1 MFGNNP
7 IRKVDHENADALL
20 VQEIFYTI
28 QGEGPFQ
35 GMPAVFVRLAG
46 CSLACYYCDTEFE
59 SGMTSKPMTVMEVC
73 DAVVQLMPDHGTER
87 QGLVVLTGGEPM
99 RQDIRELVINLRFM
113 CFDVQIETHGLH
125 YLNFGPGF
133 EAVPASIS
141 AAYYGSLTIVCS
153 PKTGKVSSELA
164 KVVGH
169 WKYVIAD
176 DDSTVHDGL
185 PRLSTQFRHQQ
196 STLARPWD
204 YCLTHKFDN
213 IWVSPKDEQD
223 PVKNGKNMKKAAEVA
238 MRFGYRLT
246 LQQHK
251 ILGLR

>member
-1 MFGNNP
+1 MFGKNP
-7 IRKVDHENADALL
+7 IRKVDHENANALL

-35 GMPAVFVRLAG
+35 GVPAVFVRLAG
-46 CSLACYYCDTEFE
+46 CSLACFYCDTEFE
-59 SGMTSKPMTVMEVC
+59 SGMTSAPLSVMEVC
-73 DAVVQLMPDHGTER
+73 DQVVQLMPDHGTER

-99 RQDIRELVINLRFM
+99 RQDIRELVENLRCM

-125 YLNFGPGF
+125 YLDFGTKF
-133 EAVPASIS
+133 EAVPATLSD
-141 AAYYGSLTIVCS
+141 AYRGSLTIVCS
-153 PKTGKVSSELA
+153 PKAGKVNSDLA
-164 KVVGH
+164 GIVHH
-169 WKYVIAD
+169 WKYVISE
-176 DDSTVHDGL
+176 DDSSDADGL
-185 PRLSTQFRHQQ
+185 PWLSTQFRHQRSQ
-196 STLARPWD
+196 IARPYD
-204 YCLTHKFDN
+204 YGLLPPYS

>member
-1 MFGNNP
+1 
-7 IRKVDHENADALL
+7 
-20 VQEIFYTI
+20 
-28 QGEGPFQ
+28 
-35 GMPAVFVRLAG
+35 MPAVFVRLAG

-59 SGMTSKPMTVMEVC
+59 SGMASKPLTVMQVI
-73 DAVVQLMPDHGTER
+73 DQVVQLMPDRGTER

-99 RQDIRELVINLRFM
+99 RQDIRELVCNLRFM

-125 YLNFGPGF
+125 YLDFGPGF
-133 EAVPASIS
+133 DAVPSNLS

-176 DDSTVHDGL
+176 DDSDAADGL
-185 PRLSTQFRHQQ
+185 PWLSTQNHFQRSH
-196 STLARPWD
+196 LARPWD
-204 YCLTHKFDN
+204 YAALLKLDN

-223 PVKNGKNMKKAAEVA
+223 PVKNGKNMQKAAAVA